1 MTRRLSLRR
10 EDIYQDLFTE
20 NSDESDVASD
30 DSSGAESSEKDDLP
44 VETDIQ
50 DDLESSEEEENHLN
64 VNSPKETQAS
74 LLTRSRT
81 VDMLDLSSA
90 SMPPPR
96 IPSPPPVSSFPATN
110 FENPIIW
117 GRAKKDPFK

>member
-81 VDMLDLSSA
+81 VDMSSA
-90 SMPPPR
+90 SM
-96 IPSPPPVSSFPATN
+96 IFLVHQCLLPVSLHLHLFLL
-110 FENPIIW
+110 FRLLILKIL
-117 GRAKKDPFK
+117 